1 MRPAA
6 LREWTLNWFIGS
18 DPGLVRLHTTVRV
31 SVTLVTV
38 LVVLGALTKFTGGPV
53 TVAML
58 GVVIAMQAA
67 MAVND
72 PDPRQQKITMML
84 LPVSA
89 GAALTVAALLAQ
101 YKMVSEIV
109 FVAVI
114 FAAAYVRRFGSRGMA
129 LGMVAFMAYFFALFL
144 GARLA
149 ELPEL
154 LGATVI
160 GAAGSLVIRS
170 YVLPDDPERVLR
182 YTIWALWLRIAAV
195 IDISAQVLR
204 TGPIDER
211 RRRRM
216 RRRIAQLNETVVMVE
231 DQLATGTALPGI
243 DGDELILG
251 LFDAEVGVERL
262 AVACARADTIEAGAR
277 ALLIAA
283 LGELSAASTGPSDET
298 LARAMALADEVAHR
312 GTGTD
317 TQVRSIAYAVLAMGT
332 AVTEMR
338 GLIRGADTDGADA
351 VPDKADADPI
361 DDAAEDAEEQAGL
374 HAATRQAIQAAI
386 AGGLAIVGGELVSP
400 QRWYWA
406 VITAFVVFAGTT
418 SRGEILTRG
427 WQRLF
432 GTVLGVPA
440 GVLVA
445 ALVSGH
451 QMLTLVLIF
460 ACLFVGFYFQ
470 KVSYSVMMFCITTM
484 LALLYG
490 LLGQFSVGVLV
501 LRIEE
506 TAVGTVI
513 GVAVAALV
521 LPTRTSVTVR
531 TDADTFLGTLADV
544 VDAAMA
550 GHGRPTQTARQLHRE
565 LHQLRI
571 SSKPLTAGILGVG
584 GRGSIQRGLRL
595 LTICD
600 HHARVLAQATESSG
614 ALPPRLA
621 ELFARAGE
629 TIRRNIDSL
638 RAQESVNIATA
649 DEPLDAAQ
657 ALVTG
662 PVRARILRAL
672 RAIDGAVFNLA
683 LEAGLLAEASVSG
696 GPDLRG

>member
-6 LREWTLNWFIGS
+6 LRERALSWFIGS
-18 DPGLVRLHTTVRV
+18 DPGLVRLHTTIRT
-31 SVTLVTV
+31 SVTLVAV
-38 LVVLGALTKFTGGPV
+38 LLVLAALTKVTGGPV

-89 GAALTVAALLAQ
+89 GVALAVAALLAE
-101 YKMVSEIV
+101 YKLVSEIV

-114 FAAAYVRRFGSRGMA
+114 FAAAYVRRFGGRGMA

-160 GAAGSLVIRS
+160 GAAGSLVIRF
-170 YVLPDDPERVLR
+170 YVLPDKPERVLR

-211 RRRRM
+211 RRRRV

-231 DQLATGTALPGI
+231 DQLAAGTALPGI
-243 DGDELILG
+243 DGDELILR
-251 LFDAEVGVERL
+251 LFDAELGVERL
-262 AVACARADTIEAGAR
+262 AVACMRVGAVGAGAR
-277 ALLIAA
+277 ALLITA
-283 LGELSAASTGPSDET
+283 LAELSAASTGPSDEA
-298 LARAMALADEVAHR
+298 LAQAMALADEVAHR
-312 GTGTD
+312 GTD
-317 TQVRSIAYAVLAMGT
+317 TEPQVRSIAFAVLAMGT

-338 GLIRGADTDGADA
+338 GLIRAADTDGRSAAVDADA
-351 VPDKADADPI
+351 PEPAD
-361 DDAAEDAEEQAGL
+361 DDTEDADAEEEAGL
-374 HAATRQAIQAAI
+374 HAATRQAIQATI
-386 AGGLAIVGGELVSP
+386 AGALAIVAGELVSP

-432 GTVLGVPA
+432 GTILGVPA

-451 QMLTLVLIF
+451 QMVALILIF
-460 ACLFVGFYFQ
+460 ACLFLGFYFQ

-490 LLGQFSVGVLV
+490 LMGQFSVEVLV
-501 LRIEE
+501 LRMEE

-521 LPTRTSVTVR
+521 LPTRTMATAR
-531 TDADTFLGTLADV
+531 TDADTFLATLAEV
-544 VDAAMA
+544 VEASVSGA
-550 GHGRPTQTARQLHRE
+550 GHPTELARQLHRE

-571 SSKPLTAGILGVG
+571 SSKPLTAGIFGIG
-584 GRGSIQRGLRL
+584 GRGSIQRGVRL
-595 LTICD
+595 LAICD
-600 HHARVLAQATESSG
+600 HHARVLARAAESG
-614 ALPPRLA
+614 GTLAPRLV
-621 ELFARAGE
+621 ELFGNVGLG
-629 TIRRNIDSL
+629 IRHNIDAL
-638 RAQESVNIATA
+638 VGGESATMISSTQS
-649 DEPLDAAQ
+649 LDAAE
-657 ALVTG
+657 AFVYG
-662 PVRARILRAL
+662 PRDTRTLNAL
-672 RAIDGAVFNLA
+672 RAIDGAVLNLA
-683 LEAGLLAEASVSG
+683 LEMGLVQVV
-696 GPDLRG
+696 

>member
-6 LREWTLNWFIGS
+6 LRERALNWFIGS
-18 DPGLVRLHTTVRV
+18 DPGLVRLHTTIRT
-31 SVTLVTV
+31 SVTLVAV
-38 LVVLGALTKFTGGPV
+38 LIVLAVLTKIIGGPV
-53 TVAML
+53 TAAML

-89 GAALTVAALLAQ
+89 GAALVVAALLAEF
-101 YKMVSEIV
+101 KMVSEIV

-114 FAAAYVRRFGSRGMA
+114 FAAAYVRRFGGRGMA

-149 ELPEL
+149 ALPEL

-160 GAAGSLVIRS
+160 GAAGSLVIRF

-204 TGPIDER
+204 AGPIDER
-211 RRRRM
+211 RRRRV

-243 DGDELILG
+243 DGDELILR
-251 LFDAEVGVERL
+251 LFDAELGVERL
-262 AVACARADTIEAGAR
+262 AVACMRAGAVDAGAR
-277 ALLIAA
+277 ALLITA
-283 LGELSAASTGPSDET
+283 LAELSAASTGPSDEA
-298 LARAMALADEVAHR
+298 LAQAMALADEVAHR
-312 GTGTD
+312 GTDTE
-317 TQVRSIAYAVLAMGT
+317 TQVRSIAFAVLAMGT

-338 GLIRGADTDGADA
+338 GLVRA
-351 VPDKADADPI
+351 ADADGPPAAVDGNAAGPA
-361 DDAAEDAEEQAGL
+361 DDDTDDTEDIADAEQEAGL
-374 HAATRQAIQAAI
+374 HAATRQAIQATI
-386 AGGLAIVGGELVSP
+386 AGALAIVAGELVSP

-432 GTVLGVPA
+432 GTILGVPA

-451 QMLTLVLIF
+451 QMVALVLIF
-460 ACLFVGFYFQ
+460 ACLFLGFYFQ

-490 LLGQFSVGVLV
+490 LMGQFSVEVLV
-501 LRIEE
+501 LRMEE

-513 GVAVAALV
+513 GVVVAALV
-521 LPTRTSVTVR
+521 LPTRTMATAR
-531 TDADTFLGTLADV
+531 TDADTFLATLIEV
-544 VDAAMA
+544 VDASVS
-550 GHGRPTQTARQLHRE
+550 GQGRPTELARQLHRE

-571 SSKPLTAGILGVG
+571 SSKPLTAGIFGIG
-584 GRGSIQRGLRL
+584 GRGSIQRGVRL
-595 LTICD
+595 LAICD
-600 HHARVLAQATESSG
+600 HHARVLARAAESG
-614 ALPPRLA
+614 GTLAPRLA
-621 ELFARAGE
+621 ELFGHVG
-629 TIRRNIDSL
+629 
-638 RAQESVNIATA
+638 VNIRHNIEALVGGESATMISST
-649 DEPLDAAQ
+649 ESLDAAE
-657 ALVTG
+657 AFVYG
-662 PVRARILRAL
+662 PRDTRTLNAL
-672 RAIDGAVFNLA
+672 RAIDGAVLNLA
-683 LEAGLLAEASVSG
+683 LEMGLTQVA
-696 GPDLRG
+696 